1 MHTAMKKF
9 NIVILAILL
18 FQLFSPV
25 GSVFAATNLPA
36 PTNFGPYLSG
46 VDNVIFYWDKVSGA
60 AGYRIYELN
69 GDQRTI
75 VAQTTSPSGYIQ
87 SVSQGTHTYAVTAYT
102 STGES
107 ALSNTGTITIK
118 YPVMQPP
125 KGLTSSVLSGNNISL
140 NWNATELATGYNV
153 YEVKNNQREL
163 LATTK
168 EISQYFSNVTE
179 GQHVYEVTSYNTKY
193 GESSPST
200 TQINVVYPVMEA
212 PSDFL
217 SYISNVN
224 NIIFSWQKVS
234 YATSYNLYEIVD
246 GERKL
251 ISNSTEQSFYLPNLT
266 EGEHVY
272 ELTSYSSKFGE
283 SKVASKTSVNIIYP
297 EMLPPEQIY
306 SYNYNGND
314 LFLMWSS
321 VKYAD
326 YYELYQ
332 VVDGNDELITT
343 TKDQSYYFINL
354 PEGNYTFKVVAFS
367 NRFGESPAKTYDVK
381 IVFPKMQAPE
391 ASIKKSDTTNGALIY
406 WTAVPF
412 AKEYEVY
419 EIIDG
424 QPTLLESTKE
434 TSKFVGDLSQGKH
447 EYAVVAKSDR
457 FGNSPYSNVVSV
469 DITPVLPAP
478 EASQP
483 VVNGD
488 SVTLSWQPVEDA
500 ASYNIYTEVD
510 GERVLVGTTTDPN
523 YTLPA
528 PEEQGTHEY
537 QIVPVTADGT
547 ESIDYATVTVDIDK
561 PSDVTPPVTTA
572 DTNLE
577 WSKDDVG
584 VTLTA
589 TDDLSGV
596 KTTYYSIDLGEFI
609 EGTTVVLDKEGVH
622 TVSFYSVDNAGNV
635 EEVKTV
641 EVKVDK
647 EAPQT
652 VINTSAYWYN
662 KDVQAELTATDNLS
676 GVKATFYSVDGSEFA
691 EGTSFPLETEGVHTV
706 SFYSVDNVGNVEEVR
721 TVEVKI
727 DKTAPETTANT
738 TGDWY
743 NQGVTIELTAVD
755 NLSGVH
761 STYYSVN
768 GSDFQEG
775 TNIVLDKEG
784 VNKITFYS
792 LDNAGNLEEKQTI
805 EVKVD
810 KTAPITVSNVE
821 DKWYTEAVNV
831 ELTATDDL
839 SGVKATYYSINGSEF
854 AEGTNFALDKEG
866 LNTIIFYS
874 VDNAGN
880 IEEKQTVEVKVD
892 KTAPTTVSNVE
903 DKWYTDT
910 VNVELTAT
918 DDLSGVKATYYSIN
932 GSEFTEGTGFV
943 VDKEGVNK
951 ITFYSV
957 DNAGNVAE
965 KQTVEVKVDKTAPT
979 TVSNVEDKWYT
990 DGVNVEL
997 TANDNLSG
1005 VKATYS
1011 SINGS
1016 DFTEGTSF
1024 VLDQEGVNTISFY
1037 SIDNAGNVEESQTV
1051 EVKTDK
1057 TAPTTVSN
1065 VEDKWYTDVVNVGL
1079 TATDNLS
1086 GVKSTY
1092 YSIDGS
1098 EIAEGTSFTVA
1109 SEGRHTVSFYSVDQ
1123 AGNVEET
1130 KTASV
1135 KIDKT
1140 APTITA
1146 DFSKEYALGTVL
1158 DLSYQATDNLSGIK
1172 ETSVEVN
1179 GVVNTTGKV
1188 TLDKPGTYTLKITAI
1203 DNAGLKT
1210 TVTKTVSVYIPATI
1224 EVLPKVMNGNK
1235 GVFTVQVSLPK
1246 PYSFANVDL
1255 STAKL
1260 NGVQANNDSKGL
1272 ENQAKK
1278 GQFKFNREDFV
1289 WDDKEEFLEFRAMV
1303 DGYLVVGST
1312 TVKVIK

>member
-1 MHTAMKKF
+1 MQKIKKNLSLF
-9 NIVILAILL
+9 VLAVLIL
-18 FQLFSPV
+18 QLFSPIT
-25 GSVFAATNLPA
+25 SALAASIPTA
-36 PTNFGPYLSG
+36 PTNLRSSLDGI
-46 VDNVIFYWDKVSGA
+46 DNVILRWDAVTGASVYRVYEIKGEEKVQ
-60 AGYRIYELN
+60 I
-69 GDQRTI
+69 T
-75 VAQTTSPSGYIQ
+75 QTTNLNRYFPS
-87 SVSQGTHTYAVTAYT
+87 VAAGTHTYAVTAVN
-102 STGES
+102 SAGES
-107 ALSNTGTITIK
+107 PLSLSIDVVIK
-118 YPVMQPP
+118 YPEMQPP
-125 KGLTSSVLSGNNISL
+125 SGVTSTIFNGNDVSL
-140 NWNATELATGYNV
+140 KWNAVEFANGYKV
-153 YEVKNNQREL
+153 YEVINGQKEL
-163 LATTK
+163 LASVTTVSK
-168 EISQYFSNVTE
+168 TFSNVSE
-179 GQHVYEVTSYNTKY
+179 GQHEYLFTSYNDKY
-193 GESSPST
+193 GESNASSLVV
-200 TQINVVYPVMEA
+200 NVVYPEIAA
-212 PSDFL
+212 PENLS
-217 SYISNVN
+217 SYIYDIN
-224 NIIFSWQKVS
+224 NTTLSWKEVA
-234 YATSYNLYEIVD
+234 YADSYNIYRIVD
-246 GERKL
+246 GERNL
-251 ISNSTEQSFYLPNLT
+251 VASTTNTRQYISNIP
-266 EGEHVY
+266 EGDNVFEV
-272 ELTSYSSKFGE
+272 TAVSSKFGE
-283 SKVASKTSVNIIYP
+283 TKEGSKINVLIDYP
-297 EMLPPEQIY
+297 EMLPPDQIN
-306 SYNYNGND
+306 SFFYNGND
-314 LFLMWSS
+314 LMLTWSS
-321 VKYAD
+321 VKYANN
-326 YYELYQ
+326 YQ
-332 VVDGNDELITT
+332 VYQIKDGQKDLIATT
-343 TKDQSYYFINL
+343 TSRSYYLSNL
-354 PEGNYTFKVVAFS
+354 PEGDYTYEIVAVS
-367 NRFGESPAKTYDVK
+367 DRFGESSPKAYDVTV
-381 IVFPKMQAPE
+381 VFPEMQAPR
-391 ASIKKSDTTNGALIY
+391 AILTMDTANSAIIS
-406 WTAVPF
+406 WSSVPY
-412 AKEYEVY
+412 ATEYEVY
-419 EIIDG
+419 KLVNGEPSLIG
-424 QPTLLESTKE
+424 T
-434 TSKFVGDLSQGKH
+434 TSKTGFSVKDLEQGKH
-447 EYAVVAKSDR
+447 EYTVVAKSDR
-457 FGNSPYSNVVSV
+457 FGKSTYSNIVVAEVS
-469 DITPVLPAP
+469 PVLPAP
-478 EASQP
+478 QASQP
-483 VVNGD
+483 VVNDD

-500 ASYNIYTEVD
+500 ASYNIYKEVD
-510 GERVLVGTTTDPN
+510 GERVLVGTTSDLN
-523 YTLPA
+523 YTLPT
-528 PEEQGTHEY
+528 PEEDGTHEY

-577 WSKDDVG
+577 WSKDDVE
-584 VTLTA
+584 VTLNA
-589 TDDLSGV
+589 TDDQSGV
-596 KTTYYSIDLGEFI
+596 KTTFYSIDLGEFV
-609 EGTTVVLDKEGVH
+609 EGTSAVLDKEGVH

-662 KDVQAELTATDNLS
+662 QDVQAELTATDNLS
-676 GVKATFYSVDGSEFA
+676 GVKATYYSYDGSEFT
-691 EGTSFPLETEGVHTV
+691 EGTSFPLETEGIHTV
-706 SFYSVDNVGNVEEVR
+706 SFYSVDNVGNVEAVR

-768 GSDFQEG
+768 GTDFQEG

-792 LDNAGNLEEKQTI
+792 VDNAGNIEEKQTI

-810 KTAPITVSNVE
+810 KTAPTTVSNVE

-839 SGVKATYYSINGSEF
+839 SGVKATYYSINGSDF
-854 AEGTNFALDKEG
+854 AEGTNFVLDKEG
-866 LNTIIFYS
+866 INTITFYS
-874 VDNAGN
+874 EDNAGN

-892 KTAPTTVSNVE
+892 KTAPTTVSDVE

-910 VNVELTAT
+910 LNVKLTATDELSGVKATYYSINGSEFAEGTSFVIEKEGLNTISFYSVDNAGNTEETQTVEVKVDKTAPTTVSNVEDKWYKDGVNVELTAT

-932 GSEFTEGTGFV
+932 GS
-943 VDKEGVNK
+943 
-951 ITFYSV
+951 
-957 DNAGNVAE
+957 
-965 KQTVEVKVDKTAPT
+965 
-979 TVSNVEDKWYT
+979 
-990 DGVNVEL
+990 
-997 TANDNLSG
+997 
-1005 VKATYS
+1005 
-1011 SINGS
+1011 

-1024 VLDQEGVNTISFY
+1024 VLNQEGVNAISFY

-1065 VEDKWYTDVVNVGL
+1065 IEDKWYTDTVNVGL

-1086 GVKSTY
+1086 GVESTY

-1098 EIAEGTSFTVA
+1098 EIAEGTSFAVEK
-1109 SEGRHTVSFYSVDQ
+1109 EGIHTVSFYSVDQ

-1130 KTASV
+1130 KTAAV
-1135 KIDKT
+1135 KIDKI

-1146 DFSKEYALGTVL
+1146 DFEKEYALGTVL
-1158 DLSYQATDNLSGIK
+1158 DLNYQATDNLSGIK
-1172 ETSVEVN
+1172 ETSVEVD

-1188 TLDKPGTYTLKITAI
+1188 TLDKPGSYTIKITSV

-1210 TVTKTVSVYIPATI
+1210 TVTKTVSVYIQATI